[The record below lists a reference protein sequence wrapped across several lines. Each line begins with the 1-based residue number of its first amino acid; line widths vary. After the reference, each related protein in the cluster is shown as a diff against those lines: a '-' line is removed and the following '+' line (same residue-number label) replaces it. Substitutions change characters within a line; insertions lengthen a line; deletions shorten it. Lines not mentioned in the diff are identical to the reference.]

1 MLSLLLCISVN
12 LFGVTAPPDPTSVF
26 TEVQWENIYENQP
39 IEGFISVTHDKQFKV
54 DEQSFTINGQP
65 LKVTFDKEVSFSPS
79 SPLSISIYKFQVPG
93 MARGLQILPEISVK
107 VNGKIYKS
115 PPISFQVQ
123 GLEKQIAT
131 MQPSLKLETIGGE
144 NALYPGSRTQVGYRY
159 IYNTNIELTAEYLPL
174 LDVKNFRKI
183 GDKDIKDVQEGIV
196 TIHTILQN
204 VEAIEPGTFT
214 YGPSVVEGN
223 AYQERGGKKIYLQPK
238 LVAEAPI
245 VTLTVKDF
253 PAEGKPAS
261 FNGAVGQFTF
271 KVAMETANQ
280 VRLGD
285 KIELRLDISG
295 SGQLENV
302 KSPDLCCQPGF
313 SGLFKT
319 SDLPPAGKI
328 TGNTKTFQVEIYPL
342 SVAIDSVPPIEFS
355 YFNPAKEKYESI
367 ISPGIPITILPAPQ
381 QQKEEPL
388 AVSETAIQPIQGVFP
403 LKSSDLHDRFMG
415 TYWVLGLIPAG
426 LIAIFFQYA
435 LIHDKEKQKNEKKL
449 TSSKDLFQQAIAET
463 DERAF
468 FANLQSSFQLLLF
481 EKGFI
486 QNSSIAIEDLPDQFE
501 QIKLLFADRFSNKPK
516 LDRMAVIKQAEAL
529 FKQYSSL

>member
-1 MLSLLLCISVN
+1 MTVLLSVSLHLL
-12 LFGVTAPPDPTSVF
+12 GAAQPADPTSVF

-39 IEGFISVTHDKQFKV
+39 IEGFISVTHDRQFKV
-54 DEQSFTINGQP
+54 EEQSFTLNSQP

-79 SPLSISIYKFQVPG
+79 SPLSISIYKFTVPG

-144 NALYPGSRTQVGYRY
+144 STLYPGSRTQVGYRY

-174 LDVKNFRKI
+174 LEVKDFRKI
-183 GDKDIKDVQEGIV
+183 GDKDIKDEQLGIV

-204 VEAIEPGTFT
+204 VEAIEPGTFS

-223 AYQERGGKKIYLQPK
+223 AYQERGGKKIFLQPK

-253 PAEGKPAS
+253 PADGKPAS

-271 KVAMETANQ
+271 KVTMETANQ

-285 KIELRLDISG
+285 KIELRLDITG

-319 SDLPPAGKI
+319 SDLPPAGKVA
-328 TGNTKTFQVEIYPL
+328 GGTKTFQVEIYPL
-342 SVAIDSVPPIEFS
+342 STVIESVPPIEFS
-355 YFNPAKEKYESI
+355 YFNPMKEQYESI
-367 ISPGIPITILPAPQ
+367 VSPGIPITILPAPS
-381 QQKEEPL
+381 QQKDEPL
-388 AVSETAIQPIQGVFP
+388 AVSETVIQPIRSALP
-403 LKSSDLHDRFMG
+403 LTSSDLHNHFFG
-415 TYWVLGLIPAG
+415 TYWVLGLIPTG
-426 LIAIFFQYA
+426 LVALFFQYA
-435 LIHDKEKQKNEKKL
+435 LIQANEKKRHEKKVI
-449 TSSKDLFQQAIAET
+449 SSKDLFQKAVEES

-468 FANLQSSFQLLLF
+468 FSNLQSSFQLLLF

-486 QNSSIAIEDLPDQFE
+486 KSSSTAIEDLPDQFAE
-501 QIKLLFADRFSNKPK
+501 IKDLFADRFSSKPK
-516 LDRMAVIKQAEAL
+516 LDRRKLINQAEIL
-529 FKQYSSL
+529 FKQFGGK